1 MSALE
6 KTAVFEKKTGLW
18 LWLTPLALFLGL
30 CGIWSLL
37 AAGGELMVF
46 WPWPVLAALAL
57 LLPFGW
63 VLEKRKKW
71 VKWCLLLWLGLLAL
85 IFWLFQTQLTAQFY
99 ALFQSVAQGADSVLD
114 VTGAVC
120 FFTAALLWLLGICL
134 WARQIWLVW
143 ILVTALLA
151 APPLLGRTLPWGTVF
166 CLVFFQAAF
175 AALAYG
181 RRKSRRRKV
190 VLQGR
195 NGSAAVQKSGL
206 SVGILMVAVLLAGM
220 LVVNLFGQPLYQATG
235 YLQYQIAQFQQI
247 ALPFAAN
254 STVVSSGVINRGN
267 LIVSGEEQMTAYTDS
282 RPTETLYLKG
292 FTGGDYQEGV
302 WNEAEESQLFAAVEQ
317 QMGESWN
324 GRGSSVFRTMYYD
337 LNQWSA
343 PENAA
348 LSRTLTLRGRYGRDN
363 SWYPPYYYNYDTTYQ
378 LQEGYRFSYYQRSD
392 IALRWEEMEARRYT
406 AESYRRLQEYYREQA
421 LSVYTQVPLD
431 TVPRLVQLCR
441 DNPQEDLNSIIDFV
455 RQTLAGRIRYTT
467 SPGQIPYGQDPVEYT
482 LFERGQG
489 YCQHFASA
497 AVLMLRLYGI
507 PARYVSGYALTP
519 SDFEEQENGGYLASV
534 TDASAHAWAEIFL
547 EDYGWVPIEVT
558 FGGSF
563 NALPEEENTQSQT
576 SSSSVSQT
584 SSSTQ
589 SRQEVS
595 ALSSPSVLEGETF
608 DSTEEQ
614 EGSSLPAWF
623 WWVLGGV
630 IAVLLLAAAL
640 LAWRAVRLRRLKVRL
655 SPANGK
661 SARRWEKLRRMGLPL
676 PDWVGQTAQDVRS
689 EWSRMLRVLRFG
701 GYWKE
706 GKEPAE
712 EYLRRHPETNPFLSP
727 EEMLQLLD
735 IVGQAAYGTTP
746 VKEQQAKQVQ
756 RAYLRTA
763 RGVYQ
768 KLPWYRKIW
777 FKWFWVAL

>member
-1 MSALE
+1 ME

-63 VLEKRKKW
+63 VLEKRKPW

-120 FFTAALLWLLGICL
+120 FLTAALLWLLGVCL

-151 APPLLGRTLPWGTVF
+151 ALPLLGRTLPWGTVF

-190 VLQGR
+190 VLQGK

-206 SVGILMVAVLLAGM
+206 SVGILMVAVLLAGL

-348 LSRTLTLRGRYGRDN
+348 LSRSLTLWGRYGRDN

-406 AESYRRLQEYYREQA
+406 AESYRRLQEHYREQA
-421 LSVYTQVPLD
+421 LSVYTQVPSD
-431 TVPRLVQLCR
+431 TVPRLAQLCR

-455 RQTLAGRIRYTT
+455 RQTLADRIRYTT

-507 PARYVSGYALTP
+507 PARYVSGYALSP
-519 SDFEEQENGGYLASV
+519 SDFEEREDGGYLASV

-547 EDYGWVPIEVT
+547 EDYGWMPIEVT

-576 SSSSVSQT
+576 SSSPASET
-584 SSSTQ
+584 SSSTPVQ
-589 SRQEVS
+589 QELT

-608 DSTEEQ
+608 DPPEEQ
-614 EGSSLPAWF
+614 EGFSLPAWF

-706 GKEPAE
+706 GEEPAE
-712 EYLRRHPETNPFLSP
+712 EYLRRHPQTNLFLSP
-727 EEMLQLLD
+727 EEMLQVLD

-763 RGVYQ
+763 QGVYQ

>member
-30 CGIWSLL
+30 CGIWCLL
-37 AAGGELMVF
+37 TAGGELIVF
-46 WPWPVLAALAL
+46 WPWPVLAALVL

-63 VLEKRKKW
+63 VLEKRKTW
-71 VKWCLLLWLGLLAL
+71 VKWGLLLWLGLLAL
-85 IFWLFQTQLTAQFY
+85 IFWLFQAQLTAQFY
-99 ALFQSVAQGADSVLD
+99 ALFQGVVRGVDSALD

-120 FFTAALLWLLGICL
+120 FFTAALLWLLGVLL

-143 ILVTALLA
+143 ILVTALLVD
-151 APPLLGRTLPWGTVF
+151 PPLLGRSLPWGTVF

-190 VLQGR
+190 VLQGKS
-195 NGSAAVQKSGL
+195 GSAAVQKSSL
-206 SVGILMVAVLLAGM
+206 SVGVLMLAVLLAGL

-235 YLQYQIAQFQQI
+235 YLQYQIAQIQQM
-247 ALPFAAN
+247 ALPFAPN
-254 STVVSSGVINRGN
+254 STVISSGIINRGN
-267 LIVSGEEQMTAYTDS
+267 LIISGVEQMTAYTDR

-302 WNEAEESQLFAAVEQ
+302 WEEAEESRLFQAVEQ
-317 QMGESWN
+317 QMGEGWN
-324 GRGSSVFRTMYYD
+324 GRGSSAFRTMYYD
-337 LNQWSA
+337 LNQWSE
-343 PENAA
+343 PENDA
-348 LSRTLTLRGRYGRDN
+348 LSRSLTLLGSYGRDN
-363 SWYPPYYYNYDTTYQ
+363 SWYPPYYYDYDTTYQ
-378 LQEGYRFSYYQRSD
+378 QQEGYRFSYYQCSD
-392 IALRWEEMEARRYT
+392 IDIQWDDMEVQRYT
-406 AESYRRLQEYYREQA
+406 AEGYRRLQAYYQQQA
-421 LSVYTQVPLD
+421 LSVYTQVPED
-431 TVPRLVQLCR
+431 TVPRLTQLCR
-441 DNPQEDLNSIIDFV
+441 DNPQDDLNSIIAFV
-455 RQTLAGRIRYTT
+455 REALASRIRYTT
-467 SPGQIPYGQDPVEYT
+467 SPGQIPYNQDPVEYA
-482 LFERGQG
+482 LFENGKG

-497 AVLMLRLYGI
+497 AVLMFRLYGI
-507 PARYVSGYALTP
+507 PARYVSGYALSP
-519 SDFEEQENGGYLASV
+519 SNFEEQENGEYVASV
-534 TDASAHAWAEIFL
+534 TDASAHAWPEIFL

-563 NALPEEENTQSQT
+563 NALPAEEETPSQT
-576 SSSSVSQT
+576 TSSLTSQT

-589 SRQEVS
+589 IQQELS
-595 ALSSPSVLEGETF
+595 ALSSPSVLEDETF
-608 DSTEEQ
+608 DPPQEQ
-614 EGSSLPAWF
+614 ESSSLPAWF

-630 IAVLLLAAAL
+630 LTVLLLAVAL

-655 SPANGK
+655 SPAHGK
-661 SARRWEKLRRMGLPL
+661 SFQRWEKLRRMGLPL
-676 PDWVGQTAQDVRS
+676 PDWVGMAGQDVRS

-706 GKEPAE
+706 EKEPAE
-712 EYLRRHPETNPFLSP
+712 EYLRRHPQINPFLSP
-727 EEMLQLLD
+727 EEMLRVMD

-746 VKEQQAKQVQ
+746 VNGQQAKQVQ
-756 RAYLRTA
+756 QAYLRTA

>member
-1 MSALE
+1 ME

-63 VLEKRKKW
+63 VLEKRKPW

-120 FFTAALLWLLGICL
+120 FLTAALLWLLGVCL

-151 APPLLGRTLPWGTVF
+151 ALPLLGRTLPWGTVF

-190 VLQGR
+190 VLQGK

-206 SVGILMVAVLLAGM
+206 SVGILMVAVLLAGL

-348 LSRTLTLRGRYGRDN
+348 LSRSLTLWGRYGRDN

-406 AESYRRLQEYYREQA
+406 AESYRRLQEHYREQA
-421 LSVYTQVPLD
+421 LSVYTQVPSD
-431 TVPRLVQLCR
+431 TVPRLAQLCR

-455 RQTLAGRIRYTT
+455 RQTLADRIRYTT

-507 PARYVSGYALTP
+507 PARYVSGYALSP
-519 SDFEEQENGGYLASV
+519 SDFEEREDGGYLASV

-547 EDYGWVPIEVT
+547 EDYGWMPIEVT

-576 SSSSVSQT
+576 SSSPASET
-584 SSSTQ
+584 SSSTPVQ
-589 SRQEVS
+589 QELT

-608 DSTEEQ
+608 DPPEEQ
-614 EGSSLPAWF
+614 EGFSLPAWF

-655 SPANGK
+655 SPAHGK

-706 GKEPAE
+706 GEEPAE
-712 EYLRRHPETNPFLSP
+712 EYLRRHPQTNLFLSP
-727 EEMLQLLD
+727 EEMLQVLD

-763 RGVYQ
+763 QGVYQ